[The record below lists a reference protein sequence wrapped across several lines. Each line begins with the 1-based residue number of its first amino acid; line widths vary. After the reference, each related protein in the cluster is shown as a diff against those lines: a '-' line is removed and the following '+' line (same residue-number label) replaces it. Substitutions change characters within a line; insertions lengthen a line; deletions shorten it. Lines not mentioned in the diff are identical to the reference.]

1 MIEIKHKIW
10 ICPYQIIPPSYPSP
24 TISLC
29 APWACHAAQ
38 LTSRHTKEPSH
49 WSTQDHREIFTASHW
64 PTQTYN
70 TDRQEENIADETNSD
85 QSRVS

>member
-1 MIEIKHKIW
+1 MDM
-10 ICPYQIIPPSYPSP
+10 PLPNYYSIISFSHHF
-24 TISLC
+24 SVMC
-29 APWACHAAQ
+29 APRACHAAQ

-49 WSTQDHREIFTASHW
+49 LSTQDHREIFTASHW